1 MHRPSR
7 ARANRLGNRRT
18 LRLNNLMIENFCR
31 LRRGR
36 LLLCLTLGGA
46 LLGGSCSRAQDLV
59 PLNIK
64 LPSPAFI
71 GTPSDKALPPNVE
84 PLSKTPRPPFLAPAG
99 VTNVALHQKVTSSAT
114 NAAPEDLAKITD
126 GEKEATEE
134 NVVLLTKGSQW
145 VQIDL
150 EKPREIYAIVVW
162 HAHSMQKIYHG
173 VVVQIADGPGFT
185 PADNVRALF
194 NNDIENLDGQGVGKD
209 REYFETNEGKLIDAH
224 GAKARY
230 VRLYSDGS
238 TAARYNEYT
247 EVEVYGRP
255 AK

>member
-1 MHRPSR
+1 
-7 ARANRLGNRRT
+7 
-18 LRLNNLMIENFCR
+18 
-31 LRRGR
+31 
-36 LLLCLTLGGA
+36 
-46 LLGGSCSRAQDLV
+46 
-59 PLNIK
+59 
-64 LPSPAFI
+64 
-71 GTPSDKALPPNVE
+71 
-84 PLSKTPRPPFLAPAG
+84 
-99 VTNVALHQKVTSSAT
+99 
-114 NAAPEDLAKITD
+114 
-126 GEKEATEE
+126 
-134 NVVLLTKGSQW
+134 
-145 VQIDL
+145 
-150 EKPREIYAIVVW
+150 
-162 HAHSMQKIYHG
+162 MQKIYHG